1 MLFTRPLA
9 SITGLTLLALGIL
22 VSLPDCAS
30 ACSCIG
36 SGGSQQQQAKQAL
49 SDSAAVFSGEVV
61 DLEKEEA
68 ATARHPGT
76 VTVTLQVS
84 EVWKGPQ
91 RETLEVSTL
100 STGGACRYPFEEG
113 REYLVYAYGKQD
125 LKVDLCSETEPLSK
139 AGTNLAV
146 LGNSENPKDGGDALT
161 DTSGGFSVG
170 AMVGM
175 AGLAMATSFLVMVRL
190 VRTG

>member
-22 VSLPDCAS
+22 VLLPDCAS

-61 DLEKEEA
+61 DLEKEVA
-68 ATARHPGT
+68 ATASHPGT

-91 RETLEVSTL
+91 RETLEVSTP
-100 STGGACRYPFEEG
+100 STGGP
-113 REYLVYAYGKQD
+113 
-125 LKVDLCSETEPLSK
+125 
-139 AGTNLAV
+139 AGTP
-146 LGNSENPKDGGDALT
+146 SRR
-161 DTSGGFSVG
+161 VG
-170 AMVGM
+170 
-175 AGLAMATSFLVMVRL
+175 LI
-190 VRTG
+190 

>member
-1 MLFTRPLA
+1 MEGPRA
-9 SITGLTLLALGIL
+9 R
-22 VSLPDCAS
+22 
-30 ACSCIG
+30 
-36 SGGSQQQQAKQAL
+36 
-49 SDSAAVFSGEVV
+49 
-61 DLEKEEA
+61 DLRGKHTEH
-68 ATARHPGT
+68 R
-76 VTVTLQVS
+76 
-84 EVWKGPQ
+84 
-91 RETLEVSTL
+91 
-100 STGGACRYPFEEG
+100 GACRYPFEEG

-139 AGTNLAV
+139 AGTDLSV

>member
-22 VSLPDCAS
+22 VSLPDCTS

-68 ATARHPGT
+68 ATASHPGT

-91 RETLEVSTL
+91 RETLEVSTP
-100 STGGACRYPFEEG
+100 STGGACRYPFDEG

-139 AGTNLAV
+139 AGTDLA
-146 LGNSENPKDGGDALT
+146 LLANSENPKDGGHALT